1 MARPRTSGVHR
12 RPALCVP
19 AGCAHR
25 LRSDGLRAT
34 ALARRSRSLCD
45 WRGAAA
51 SGPPARRRTPGSG
64 LDRARAGRERGPLAA
79 AGTVRASLLVPLV
92 LGGLAALAASQTPV
106 SDSDLFWHLAIGRD
120 VAAHG
125 IARLEMYSWTVA
137 GRPVLV
143 DQWLGE
149 IVLSVAYAI
158 GSWRGI
164 ITLRAILV
172 GAIAALRVWT
182 VLVER
187 PRPPLISVLAALPA
201 LALSRF
207 ART

>member
-25 LRSDGLRAT
+25 LRRDGLRAT
-34 ALARRSRSLCD
+34 ALARGSRSLCD
-45 WRGAAA
+45 RRGAAA
-51 SGPPARRRTPGSG
+51 SGPLARRRTPGSG
-64 LDRARAGRERGPLAA
+64 LDRASGGRERGPLAA

-149 IVLSVAYAI
+149 IGLSVAYAI
-158 GSWRGI
+158 GSWGGG
-164 ITLRAILV
+164 ITLRAV
-172 GAIAALRVWT
+172 VVPGAGNT
-182 VLVER
+182 
-187 PRPPLISVLAALPA
+187 P
-201 LALSRF
+201 LSRSR
-207 ART
+207 ARSPRS

>member
-25 LRSDGLRAT
+25 LRRDGLRAT
-34 ALARRSRSLCD
+34 ALARESRSLCD
-45 WRGAAA
+45 RRGAAA

-79 AGTVRASLLVPLV
+79 AGTVRAPLLVPLV
-92 LGGLAALAASQTPV
+92 LGGLAALAASQAPV
-106 SDSDLFWHLAIGRD
+106 SDSDLFWHLAVGRD

-125 IARLEMYSWTVA
+125 IARIDSYSWTVA
-137 GRPVLV
+137 GRPVFV

-149 IVLSVAYAI
+149 IVLSVAYAT
-158 GSWRGI
+158 GSWRGVL
-164 ITLRAILV
+164 TLRAIAG
-172 GAIAALRVWT
+172 GAIPALVVWT
-182 VLVER
+182 APVGR
-187 PRPPLISVLAALPA
+187 PRRPPLALPPALPA
-201 LALSRF
+201 PAL
-207 ART
+207 